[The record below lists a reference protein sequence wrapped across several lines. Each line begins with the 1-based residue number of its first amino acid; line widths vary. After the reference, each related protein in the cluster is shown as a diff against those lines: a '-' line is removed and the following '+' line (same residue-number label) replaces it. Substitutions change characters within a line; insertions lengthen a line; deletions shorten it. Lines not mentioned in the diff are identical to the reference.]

1 MTEKKEYYC
10 GLKPRYKGQRGGT
23 MKECL
28 ASKQVRRFG
37 VNKIDPK
44 LLESEEKKKKEKK
57 EGVKTLS
64 DLRSQRGSI
73 LGRFNRL
80 KKDLSKL
87 DEDDSKVTDI
97 KKEMNS
103 LSKEYSEV
111 HKRITE
117 FSAKKEDDKEEIKKE
132 VKLKK
137 VKEISKMSL
146 KELKTN
152 RGRLMGLFSKLKKEL
167 DEDTNGKVDVANIKK
182 QMDEYK
188 KEFEEVQKRIKELE

>member
-1 MTEKKEYYC
+1 MAEKKEYYC

-64 DLRSQRGSI
+64 DLRSQRGAL

-87 DEDDSKVTDI
+87 DEDDSKVKDI
-97 KKEMNS
+97 KKEMTSIN
-103 LSKEYSEV
+103 KEYGEV
-111 HKRITE
+111 QKRITE
-117 FSAKKEDDKEEIKKE
+117 FSAKKEDDKEHKE
-132 VKLKK
+132 VKPKK

-167 DEDTNGKVDVANIKK
+167 DEDTNDKVDVANIKK
-182 QMDEYK
+182 LMDEYK